1 MNDKISTSF
10 SQFKEI
16 IPPKDRFW
24 ADPFVIYKNNKHH
37 VFFEECEYTNNKGYL
52 SVMTFDNDG
61 NHSNPIKISECDYH
75 LSYPSIFE
83 FNNDLY
89 LIHATTHNS
98 KSYIEL
104 FKCENFPL
112 KWKFDRKLIEDIP
125 LVDTTI
131 FFYDNTWW
139 IFGCKAE
146 LDGSSQS
153 NELMLYYSDNPLS
166 QNWISHPLNPIV
178 SNIKNARP
186 AGKIFQMNNKI
197 IRPAQN
203 CYKIYGNGIS
213 FNEIIKLNKNE
224 YEEKQ
229 IEFFTPNWKN
239 DMIGLHTFNY
249 DAGFTVIDT
258 RIRRS
263 KFN

>member
-24 ADPFVIYKNNKHH
+24 ADPFVLYKNNKHY
-37 VFFEECEYTNNKGYL
+37 VFFEECEYFNNKGYL

-61 NHSNPIKISECDYH
+61 NHSNPIKILECDYH

-83 FNNDLY
+83 FNDDLY

-112 KWKFDRKLIEDIP
+112 KWKFDRKLIKDIP

-131 FFYDNTWW
+131 FFYDNKWW

-166 QNWISHPLNPIV
+166 QSWVSHPLNPIV
-178 SNIKNARP
+178 CNIKNARP

-203 CYKIYGNGIS
+203 CYKIYGNGVS
-213 FNEIIKLNKNE
+213 FNEIIKLNENE

-239 DMIGLHTFNY
+239 HMIGLHTFNY
-249 DAGFTVIDT
+249 DTGFTVIDT